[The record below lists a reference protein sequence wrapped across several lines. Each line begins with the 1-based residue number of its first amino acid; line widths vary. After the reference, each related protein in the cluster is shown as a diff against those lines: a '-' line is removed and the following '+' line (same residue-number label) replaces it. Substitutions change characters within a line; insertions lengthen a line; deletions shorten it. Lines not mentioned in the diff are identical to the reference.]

1 MSRSPNED
9 TRAYAGTAGLSTS
22 DRHRVLAAKH
32 RRRALDVLAEQTT
45 PVDLETLAAAV
56 AAHEGEAGADE
67 ETVEQVTISLHHTHL
82 PLMAD
87 VGVVDYD
94 PDATLVESYPHRP
107 GSSNGA

>member
-22 DRHRVLAAKH
+22 DRHRVLAARH
-32 RRRALDVLAEQTT
+32 RRRVLDALAERTT

-56 AAHEGEAGADE
+56 AAREEGGADE
-67 ETVEQVTISLHHTHL
+67 ETVAQVSISLHHTHL

-94 PDATLVESYPHRP
+94 PDATLVESLSRCP
-107 GSSNGA
+107 GSSDGS